1 MTTLLLT
8 PLIEELRNG
17 ARCET
22 ISYPWLRAGIAMPDL
37 RGACL
42 VGGCYLGSLSLVFR
56 RCRIIAEVNLAC
68 IKALILPL
76 RGGQLGW
83 HIYCVLVFLRKQS
96 RNGVSGFHDHTWL
109 VVVTGPL
116 LH

>member
-22 ISYPWLRAGIAMPDL
+22 ISYPWLRAVIAMPDL

-76 RGGQLGW
+76 RGGQLGG
-83 HIYCVLVFLRKQS
+83 HIYIVCW
-96 RNGVSGFHDHTWL
+96 VSCASSLEIACLAFTITPGWWS
-109 VVVTGPL
+109 
-116 LH
+116 